1 MFWHT
6 YVSEVGLWVKY
17 GNVVLLSA
25 NLFFLLQISWHSEE
39 MKNSEDVRPMN
50 PGYTS
55 GINNDR
61 KVHLKSSMTHEYNT
75 GI

>member
-1 MFWHT
+1 
-6 YVSEVGLWVKY
+6 
-17 GNVVLLSA
+17 
-25 NLFFLLQISWHSEE
+25 
-39 MKNSEDVRPMN
+39 MN